1 MVGQLPDPVPD
12 PGSAGQPGADAAL
25 GPSSGSSS
33 GLSAGSSSGGEPQ
46 GEPRLTWTDEAGEA
60 LAVESDVARALA
72 AALRHGGE
80 PDRHVDVIAV
90 GAATLARMHGQF
102 LGDPSETDVITFD
115 LRDDEPEGIGTV
127 DGEIYISADRAR
139 EVGVLRGHG
148 PQREFVLY
156 VVHGALHLCG
166 FDDDEPED
174 RAAMREA
181 EAAVMAMLG
190 YPPDP
195 SPHDL

>member
-1 MVGQLPDPVPD
+1 MLGQSPDPSPD
-12 PGSAGQPGADAAL
+12 LTPGSNPDSAGEVGPDASPPGAFQAT
-25 GPSSGSSS
+25 
-33 GLSAGSSSGGEPQ
+33 Q
-46 GEPRLTWTDEAGEA
+46 RLTWTDEAGQAIASE
-60 LAVESDVARALA
+60 EDVAAALA
-72 AALRHGGE
+72 AALRHGG
-80 PDRHVDVIAV
+80 DAGRNVDVIAV

-115 LRDDEPEGIGTV
+115 LRDRDAEEAAPDGGASV

-139 EVGVLRGHG
+139 EVGTLRSHG
-148 PQREFVLY
+148 PRREFILY

-166 FDDDEPED
+166 FDDHEPGD
-174 RAAMREA
+174 RAAMRDA
-181 EAAVMAMLG
+181 ERTVMAELG